1 MNILKLPQATPF
13 PNYQT
18 TLLRA
23 LITHPHFLSPHT
35 RKPHLPLSSNS
46 PLSLCKPCSIELR
59 HVKASRIE
67 SQSWSNEEEENL
79 GADDLTPGG
88 EVYKKTL
95 RLVECSMFAA
105 LGGLAYILSS
115 SLSIENYFGCFF
127 ALPIVFSSM
136 RWGIAAGR
144 KTMVRHLSSAAIL
157 KRYILEVFHV
167 FLNNIT
173 VFPSRQVATA
183 TLLLVLSGP
192 IKALT
197 YLLLHGL
204 LGLTMGSLWRY
215 VGINLQAVSII
226 CSRAFN
232 IWAFYHYIAM
242 PSFKKSKFIVQSSQ
256 EMILAMLAVA
266 LKEQPC
272 WYEMCPDLMVV
283 VSSAGMLGTAW
294 GPSVFLCSCVRA
306 MGATGYVLIYSFL
319 IRENILALITI
330 NIHASLTY
338 IITSLGLYTIPSM
351 NTIYAIFGTLLLLNC
366 GFFAFLLHLL
376 YAVFFTR
383 LGMRGSLRL
392 PGWLEKA
399 I

>member
-1 MNILKLPQATPF
+1 MNILKLHQATLF
-13 PNYQT
+13 PNFQT
-18 TLLRA
+18 THPRA
-23 LITHPHFLSPHT
+23 LLTRPHFLSPHT
-35 RKPHLPLSSNS
+35 HKPHLLLSSNS
-46 PLSLCKPCSIELR
+46 RLSLCKPRSIELR

-67 SQSWSNEEEENL
+67 AQSRSNEEEENL

-115 SLSIENYFGCFF
+115 SLSIEDIVDDSICTKVSKINDNVLGKQHSTYDAFYSINLTSQRNTYHLVTEQNYFGCFF

-144 KTMVRHLSSAAIL
+144 KTM
-157 KRYILEVFHV
+157 
-167 FLNNIT
+167 
-173 VFPSRQVATA
+173 VATA

-204 LGLTMGSLWRY
+204 LGLTMGSLWSCLFFQ
-215 VGINLQAVSII
+215 VGGN
-226 CSRAFN
+226 
-232 IWAFYHYIAM
+232 M
-242 PSFKKSKFIVQSSQ
+242 GSFRLFVL
-256 EMILAMLAVA
+256 MCMLAP
-266 LKEQPC
+266 L
-272 WYEMCPDLMVV
+272 
-283 VSSAGMLGTAW
+283 
-294 GPSVFLCSCVRA
+294 FLNNFPLLYLVIIKFTMSGIGCLQVRA

-338 IITSLGLYTIPSM
+338 VITSLGLYTIPSM

-383 LGMRGSLRL
+383 LGMKGSLRL

>member
-1 MNILKLPQATPF
+1 MNILKLHHPSLF
-13 PNYQT
+13 PYYQT
-18 TLLRA
+18 TLPRA
-23 LITHPHFLSPHT
+23 LLTHPHFLSPHT
-35 RKPHLPLSSNS
+35 HKPHLPLSSNS
-46 PLSLCKPCSIELR
+46 RLSLCKPYCIELR
-59 HVKASRIE
+59 HVKATGIE
-67 SQSWSNEEEENL
+67 AHSWSNEEEENL
-79 GADDLTPGG
+79 GSEDLTPGG

-136 RWGIAAGR
+136 RWGIVAGR
-144 KTMVRHLSSAAIL
+144 KTM
-157 KRYILEVFHV
+157 
-167 FLNNIT
+167 
-173 VFPSRQVATA
+173 VATA

-204 LGLTMGSLWRY
+204 LGLTMGSLWRLKMLLLQNIVVRKMISY
-215 VGINLQAVSII
+215 TESWVGFIRCRWAELNFVSCIVLMGNDFGNADGGVEGAAV
-226 CSRAFN
+226 
-232 IWAFYHYIAM
+232 
-242 PSFKKSKFIVQSSQ
+242 
-256 EMILAMLAVA
+256 L
-266 LKEQPC
+266 
-272 WYEMCPDLMVV
+272 
-283 VSSAGMLGTAW
+283 
-294 GPSVFLCSCVRA
+294 VRA

-330 NIHASLTY
+330 NIHTSLTY
-338 IITSLGLYTIPSM
+338 VITSLGLYTIPSM

-383 LGMRGSLRL
+383 LGMKGSLRL